1 MEEKKDALVPAPKAE
16 DAPRTPIE
24 EDYRQAKAY
33 FKESMVQAVK
43 TNAALVT
50 VLGMFVVRGVRYA
63 WEAVRRYLPGQ
74 RDGM

>member
-1 MEEKKDALVPAPKAE
+1 MEEKKDSLVAVPKTE
-16 DAPRTPIE
+16 EPPHTPIE
-24 EDYRQAKAY
+24 EDYLQAKAY
-33 FKESMVQAVK
+33 FKESMLQAVK

-63 WEAVRRYLPGQ
+63 WEAVRRYFPGQ